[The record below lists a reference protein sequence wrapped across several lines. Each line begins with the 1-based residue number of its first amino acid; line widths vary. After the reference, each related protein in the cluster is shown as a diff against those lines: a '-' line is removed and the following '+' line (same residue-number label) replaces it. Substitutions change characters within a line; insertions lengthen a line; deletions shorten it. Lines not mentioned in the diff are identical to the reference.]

1 MYQFNYE
8 KQHFINTGNELEIPE
23 NPLTVTL
30 QINRTCNLK
39 CVYCSEYGQIDDI
52 SMKNA
57 EEYVSRLKG
66 VKRVI
71 ISGGE
76 PLMHRNVLE
85 ILKLCRE
92 NFDVVALAT
101 NATLITRQK
110 AEVIVPY
117 VDYFD
122 ITIDGPRNIHNC
134 IRGAYDNIIE
144 GIQNIRN
151 AGGKLSIVTVLFEKN
166 KDVLPYIAL
175 LADTFEAEKLKILSP
190 IPKGKG
196 VDIYDKR
203 LTSEET
209 EKIFR
214 RLVEYKDK
222 FGLRTKLVMT
232 DWNRIREGHA
242 ILIHPDG
249 TVVASPVWTQK
260 SCVEIIGD
268 LNGADIHNIW
278 ENYPYKEHHVSKYIE
293 KTMRV
298 YA

>member
-1 MYQFNYE
+1 MYQFNHE
-8 KQHFINTGNELEIPE
+8 KQHFVHVGNELEIPVY
-23 NPLTVTL
+23 PLTVTL

-39 CVYCSEYGQIDDI
+39 CIYCSEYEQIDEI
-52 SMKNA
+52 SLEKA
-57 EEYVSRLKG
+57 KEYIAKLRG
-66 VKRVI
+66 VKRII

-76 PLMHRNVLE
+76 PLLHKNLLE
-85 ILKLCRE
+85 ILILSRKS
-92 NFDVVALAT
+92 FDVVALAT
-101 NATLITRQK
+101 NATLMTQQK
-110 AEVIVPY
+110 AETIVPY

-134 IRGAYDNIIE
+134 IRGEYDKIVD

-175 LADTFEAEKLKILSP
+175 LADTFGAEKLKILSP
-190 IPKGKG
+190 IPKGRG
-196 VDIYDKR
+196 MDIYDKR
-203 LTSEET
+203 LSSEEA
-209 EKIFR
+209 EEIFR
-214 RLVEYKDK
+214 RLAEYKDE
-222 FGLRTKLVMT
+222 FGLKTKLVMT

-242 ILIHPDG
+242 ILVHPDG
-249 TVVASPVWTQK
+249 NVVASPVWMRK
-260 SCVEIIGD
+260 KCVEDIGD
-268 LNGADIHNIW
+268 LNLEDIHNIW